1 MYYNVDL
8 HVHIGRTKSGKPVKI
23 TASPS
28 LTVENIFEKCIEKG
42 IDIVGIV
49 DCAVPEILDELE
61 DLVKN
66 DVLKQLD
73 GGGLIYK
80 NKIVLQLVSEVE
92 VGGELMGSPHLLCF
106 LKDIKSM
113 RVFSSILANHI
124 SNINISTQKCRLN
137 SVEILKIVKDL
148 DGFVVPAHVFTPYK
162 SFYGSTTDRL
172 SRIFK
177 EHYDDIFAVELG
189 LSSDTYLGDMISE
202 LSDKVF
208 LSNSDAHSLQKIGRE
223 FNVFDLSCPNFE
235 SIKMMLKSRSGI
247 TRNYGL
253 NPALGKYHR
262 TFCLD
267 CNNISQLNP
276 PVHKC
281 MHCGSKNVVLGVL
294 DRIYEI
300 KDQKTIHPSF
310 RPKYIYQIPLEFI
323 PGIGPKTMKKL
334 LNEVGSEIYVLHE
347 ATFDQLSGC
356 IGEKLAENIID
367 ARHGNV
373 KIKAGGGGKYGKII

>member
-1 MYYNVDL
+1 LYYNADL
-8 HVHIGRTKSGKPVKI
+8 HVHLGRTKSGKPVKI

-61 DLVKN
+61 NLVKN
-66 DVLKQLD
+66 DVLRQLD

-80 NKIVLQLVSEVE
+80 AKIVLQLVSEIE
-92 VGGELMGSPHLLCF
+92 VGGELAGSPHLLCF
-106 LKDIKSM
+106 LKDIESM
-113 RVFSSILANHI
+113 RAF
-124 SNINISTQKCRLN
+124 SNILSKYINNINLSTQKCRLN
-137 SVEILKIVKDL
+137 SIEILKIAKDF

-162 SFYGSTTDRL
+162 SYYGSTTDRL
-172 SRIFK
+172 SHVF
-177 EHYDDIFAVELG
+177 EEYYDEVFAVELG
-189 LSSDTYLGDMISE
+189 LSSDTYLADMLSE
-202 LSDKVF
+202 LSYKVF

-223 FNVFDLSCPNFE
+223 FNVFDLSSPDFK
-235 SIKMMLKSRSGI
+235 SIKMMLKARSGI
-247 TRNYGL
+247 IRNYGL

-281 MHCGSKNVVLGVL
+281 MYCGSKNVVLGVL

-300 KDQKTIHPSF
+300 KDQKTKHPSF

-323 PGIGPKTMKKL
+323 PGIGPKTVKKL
-334 LNEVGSEIYVLHE
+334 LYEVGSEIYILHE
-347 ATFDQLSGC
+347 APFEQLKEC
-356 IGEKLAENIID
+356 IGEKLAKNIID
-367 ARHGNV
+367 ARYGNIKV
-373 KIKAGGGGKYGKII
+373 KAGGGGIYGKII

>member
-1 MYYNVDL
+1 MYYNADL
-8 HVHIGRTKSGKPVKI
+8 HVHLGRTKSGKPVKI

-80 NKIVLQLVSEVE
+80 NKIVLQLVSEIE
-92 VGGELMGSPHLLCF
+92 VGGELNGSPHLLCF
-106 LKDIKSM
+106 LKDIESM
-113 RVFSSILANHI
+113 KAFSNILSKYI
-124 SNINISTQKCRLN
+124 SNINLSTQKCRLN
-137 SVEILKIVKDL
+137 SVEILKIAKDF

-162 SFYGSTTDRL
+162 SYYGSTTDRL
-172 SRIFK
+172 SYIF
-177 EHYDDIFAVELG
+177 EEYYDDIFAVELG

-223 FNVFDLSCPNFE
+223 FNVFDLSCPSFE

-267 CNNISQLNP
+267 CCKISNTNP
-276 PVHKC
+276 PIHKC
-281 MHCGSKNVVLGVL
+281 AYCNSENVVFGVL

-300 KDQKTIHPSF
+300 KDQKMSHPTF
-310 RPKYIYQIPLEFI
+310 RPEYIYQIPLEFI
-323 PGIGPKTMKKL
+323 PGIGSITMKKL
-334 LNEVGSEIYVLHE
+334 FNEVGSEIYILHE
-347 ATFDQLSGC
+347 APFEQLKEC
-356 IGEKLAENIID
+356 IGEKLAKNIID
-367 ARHGNV
+367 ARYGNIKV
-373 KIKAGGGGKYGKII
+373 KAGGGGIYGKII